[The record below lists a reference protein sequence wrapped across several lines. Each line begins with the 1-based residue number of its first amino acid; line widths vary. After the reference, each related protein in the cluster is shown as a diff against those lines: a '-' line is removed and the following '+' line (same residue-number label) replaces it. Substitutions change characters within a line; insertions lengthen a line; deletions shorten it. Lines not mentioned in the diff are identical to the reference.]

1 MAMSGTPSTAGTWR
15 ERWAYR
21 ENAGRTEAYAN
32 AMTVWQRRD
41 DDLREMHD
49 TVAFAS
55 GAPGDA
61 LPALSLRH
69 DERIF
74 LTVAGVWSVQAP
86 GVDWLPPPALD
97 AVPLGSPADRVSP
110 GIGIG
115 HGGTAVITNRRLI
128 FVGPGRTDEWAYE
141 KIVGL
146 THDPAAPMT
155 LIRTRDRRMASGL
168 LVRTEVV
175 EGFRFHLQVAMADAA
190 GDRGALVAHVAE
202 LIREHDHRRPRQPLA
217 VEPIDAPL
225 RARWSPVVVLAGTL
239 VVLALL
245 CGVGAIIA
253 NAGTTPVPAPALA
266 GPASPVSP
274 SARPDPPSPAAADRT
289 IAPKAAPRLRTASP
303 TPTTPAA
310 DPLCGAPPNPL
321 AYTFCA
327 GGSLITDPDAA
338 TCDYFD
344 CTGGFRDGRGYL
356 VQCADGRVA
365 LSGGRP
371 QSCAW
376 HGGERR
382 IVHER

>member
-1 MAMSGTPSTAGTWR
+1 MSGTPSTAGTWR
-15 ERWAYR
+15 ERWAYQ
-21 ENAGRTEAYAN
+21 ENASRTAAYTN

-49 TVAFAS
+49 TVAFAT

-74 LTVAGVWSVQAP
+74 LTLAGVWSVQAP

-110 GIGIG
+110 GIRVG

-128 FVGPGRTDEWAYE
+128 FVGPGRTDAWAYE

-146 THDPAAPMT
+146 THDPAVPMT
-155 LIRTRDRRMASGL
+155 LIQTRDRRLAAGL
-168 LVRTEVV
+168 LVRSEVV
-175 EGFRFHLQVAMADAA
+175 ESFRFHLQLAMADAA

-225 RARWSPVVVLAGTL
+225 RARWSPVVVLAGAL

-253 NAGTTPVPAPALA
+253 NAGTTAEPAPTLA
-266 GPASPVSP
+266 APASAASP
-274 SARPDPPSPAAADRT
+274 SARRSPPPAAVDRT
-289 IAPKAAPRLRTASP
+289 VAPKAVPRLRTASP
-303 TPTTPAA
+303 TPTTPAGGL
-310 DPLCGAPPNPL
+310 LCGAPSNPL

-327 GGSLITDPDAA
+327 GGSLITDPDPA

-344 CTGGFRDGRGYL
+344 CTGAFRDGRGYL

-365 LSGGRP
+365 MSGGRP
-371 QSCAW
+371 QSCAR

-382 IVHER
+382 DVYER